1 MIGLSIPVKLI
12 SSRSDQSFRLETY
25 DGISGIVIVLIQGF
39 QKKAV
44 FIVLFNDLKEREE
57 IDFFLDLQVS
67 GFAIQLYDW

>member
-12 SSRSDQSFRLETY
+12 SSGSDQSFRLETY